1 MKRKVSLVLSSGGSR
16 GLAHIGV
23 INELERQR
31 FEISSV
37 AGSSIGAV
45 IGGLHAMG
53 KLHEYAEWVK
63 PMNSQVIWGLLD
75 FALSTSGLLKGEKV
89 FNKMKAFIPDMI
101 IEEMDTPFVA
111 VATDLLNE
119 KAVIFNTGSFYEA
132 IRASVSIPGIFT
144 PVMYNVVMLVDGG
157 VLSPV
162 PIEHVVRLNDDILVV
177 VNLYGDKK
185 VELEK
190 ASLSNN
196 DQDATKI
203 NGLMKYI
210 TKSGGSGNKGGLGY
224 YAMLTTT
231 SAAMLHKIAR
241 QNIEKHR
248 PDILI
253 NIPTDSANTFDFHKA
268 EELIKIGKLA
278 AKEAILKY
286 LNS

>member
-23 INELERQR
+23 INELERQG

-37 AGSSIGAV
+37 AGSSIGSV

-53 KLHEYAEWVK
+53 KLSEYAEWVK
-63 PMNSQVIWGLLD
+63 PMNRQVIWGLLD

-89 FNKMKAFIPDMI
+89 FNKMKAFIPDMN
-101 IEEMDTPFVA
+101 IEEMNIPFVA
-111 VATDLLNE
+111 VSTDILNE
-119 KAVIFNTGSFYEA
+119 KVVIFNSGSYYDA

-144 PVMYNVVMLVDGG
+144 PVMNKGVMLVDGG

-162 PIEHVVRLNDDILVV
+162 PIEHVERMSDDILVV

-185 VELEK
+185 NELEK
-190 ASLSNN
+190 TSRLNN
-196 DQDATKI
+196 DQPAKP

-210 TKSGGSGNKGGLGY
+210 IKSRAFKNKEGLGY
-224 YAMLTTT
+224 YAMLNAT
-231 SAAMLHKIAR
+231 SAAMIHKIAK

-253 NIPTDSANTFDFHKA
+253 NIPADSANTFDFHKA
-268 EELIKIGKLA
+268 VELIKIGELA

-286 LNS
+286 FNS